1 MGSPLSKIT
10 RQYYFKI
17 MMHALH
23 KSNKATKIRLNIFH
37 QISFI
42 HMNSKRLVK
51 FKFNKYA

>member
-23 KSNKATKIRLNIFH
+23 KSNKATLKKDKTKHISPKFFYTHELQKIGE
-37 QISFI
+37 
-42 HMNSKRLVK
+42 M
-51 FKFNKYA
+51 